1 MGCRYCIGDEGQM
14 TYEIKITQPE
24 HGKNKVIIQSYS
36 DDYIDTDPMEL
47 INLVYSTLI
56 QATYQPKTVFAIME
70 QFIEDHKN
78 ETS

>member
-1 MGCRYCIGDEGQM
+1 M
-14 TYEIKITQPE
+14 TYEIKII
-24 HGKNKVIIQSYS
+24 HKNAYGKDSEICQSYK
-36 DDYIDTDPMEL
+36 DDYLDTDPMEL

>member
-1 MGCRYCIGDEGQM
+1 M
-14 TYEIKITQPE
+14 TYEIR
-24 HGKNKVIIQSYS
+24 IIQKDDCGKDSEICQIYK

-56 QATYQPKTVFAIME
+56 QATYDPEIVIDLME
-70 QFIEDHKN
+70 QFVKEHRN